1 MSDGVRFMGDGY
13 ALFNSPV
20 QSDET
25 LLLNISVS
33 FRGTQLAASL
43 LNLVNGIY
51 FDTTL

>member
-1 MSDGVRFMGDGY
+1 MRFMGDGY

-33 FRGTQLAASL
+33 FRGIQLAASL
-43 LNLVNGIY
+43 LNLVNGILIIY
-51 FDTTL
+51 ITII